1 MMTEIIMKAYDVLEE
16 ILQDDKIRQLKALDQ
31 EIESK
36 YRADLETFGQMKQTY
51 NQVLNE
57 GGSYHPDYAAT
68 LKTFSEM
75 KKALYEKEEVA
86 RYLEIER
93 KLEQELN
100 AFLNDIAQA
109 ISHHVP
115 RPNPFGLFKK
125 GGNHHAHQSH

>member
-1 MMTEIIMKAYDVLEE
+1 MTEIIMKAYDVLEE
-16 ILQDDKIRQLKALDQ
+16 ILQDDKIHQLKVLDK

-36 YRADLETFGQMKQTY
+36 YHADLKAFEQMKQIY

-57 GGSYHPDYAAT
+57 GGAYHPDYAAT

-86 RYLEIER
+86 RYLQIER

-100 AFLNDIAQA
+100 AFLNDIAQ
-109 ISHHVP
+109 IVSHYIP

-125 GGNHHAHQSH
+125 GGNHHAHESH